1 MREEE
6 LAQKHNRRVPFRCG
20 VRMAGTRRNQVELML
35 SRRSLRVNINLLF
48 SIPYGRFLTTNGL
61 CLTMIPVTFI
71 CDSAHVG
78 FRLRIKRTPHP
89 SPPHEIANILAL
101 AAPRRAL
108 LCTRAFSTLPLAEA
122 KAPASLQC
130 ASPEKSRQSAPT
142 RNAANKSSRS

>member
-35 SRRSLRVNINLLF
+35 SRPSLRVNINLLF

-71 CDSAHVG
+71 CDPAHVG
-78 FRLRIKRTPHP
+78 FGLRIKRTPTLVLRMRLQIFLR
-89 SPPHEIANILAL
+89 SPHHVAL
-101 AAPRRAL
+101 SFVREPFQHFL
-108 LCTRAFSTLPLAEA
+108 
-122 KAPASLQC
+122 
-130 ASPEKSRQSAPT
+130 
-142 RNAANKSSRS
+142 